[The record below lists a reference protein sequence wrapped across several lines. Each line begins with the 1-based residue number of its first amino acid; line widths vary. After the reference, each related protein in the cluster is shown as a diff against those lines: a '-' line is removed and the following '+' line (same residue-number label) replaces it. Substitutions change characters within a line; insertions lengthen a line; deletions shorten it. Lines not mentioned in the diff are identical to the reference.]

1 MAPITLNNLVSDVL
15 ARLYGDLPA
24 VALVLAV
31 FIAAALLGGSAARR
45 LAGRKRPNAGE
56 ASDFAGLWL
65 RIVLVL
71 AMALPMLV
79 LYAVS
84 TLGLV
89 LSRDLEFPPARLGFL
104 VMSSFG
110 LASLLSPWAGAF
122 VDRRGSRIGL
132 MLLFAVI
139 GGAFALMVSADHF
152 YGLAAASALCG
163 IAQALANPVTN
174 LLIAERVA
182 PAGRAGTVGLKQS
195 GVQFAALFAGLVLPS
210 LALTH
215 GWRLALAPV
224 IPSALLLFATVPLIT
239 PRTHQGAGRH
249 FVLAAPNG
257 LLLQLMAIQFCV
269 GVSLSAFVT
278 FLPTFA
284 SHQGLSPALAGSL
297 IAVFGV
303 MGIFSRIILTP
314 LGAKLNDES
323 YLLLALLAVAALA
336 LAVTM
341 QAAPDSQWCLWA
353 GAAGVG
359 LTAVGTNAI
368 AMSMLIRDARFG
380 RVAVASGFVSVAF
393 FGGFALGPPLYGHLA
408 AESSVLGWSFLIAV
422 LLLGCVMTMLLADAR
437 HKAKEGEAMARFK
450 EEFVLLK
457 NRVEALESQRGWGRK

>member
-1 MAPITLNNLVSDVL
+1 ML
-15 ARLYGDLPA
+15 A
-24 VALVLAV
+24 VAVL
-31 FIAAALLGGSAARR
+31 AALLWVFSARR
-45 LAGRKRPNAGE
+45 LAGQQRPEVGE
-56 ASDFAGLWL
+56 SFAVAGLWF

-84 TLGLV
+84 TLGLI
-89 LSRDLEFPPARLGFL
+89 LSHDLGFPPTWLGFL

-122 VDRRGSRIGL
+122 VDRFGSRVGL

-139 GGAFALMVSADHF
+139 AGAFALMVSVEHF

-182 PAGRAGTVGLKQS
+182 PAGRARVVGLKQS

-210 LALTH
+210 FALTY
-215 GWRLALAPV
+215 GWRWALAPV
-224 IPSALLLFATVPLIT
+224 IPVALLLFATTPLIT
-239 PRTHQGAGRH
+239 PKTHQDAGRG
-249 FVLAAPNG
+249 FALAAPNG
-257 LLLQLMAIQFCV
+257 LLLHLMSIQFCV
-269 GVSLSAFVT
+269 GVSLSSFVT

-303 MGIFSRIILTP
+303 MGIFSRIVLTP
-314 LGAKLNDES
+314 FGAKLNDES
-323 YLLLALLAVAALA
+323 YLLLALLTVAALA

-341 QAAPDSQWCLWA
+341 QAAPDSQWHLWV
-353 GAAGVG
+353 GAVGVG

-393 FGGFALGPPLYGHLA
+393 FGGFSLGPPLYGHLA
-408 AESSVLGWSFLIAV
+408 ANSSVLGWSFLIGV
-422 LLLGCVMTMLLADAR
+422 LLLGGVMAMRLAGAR
-437 HKAKEGEAMARFK
+437 QKANVAEEMVRFR

-457 NRVEALESQRGWGRK
+457 NRVEELENQYAELLAQREMSPVKA